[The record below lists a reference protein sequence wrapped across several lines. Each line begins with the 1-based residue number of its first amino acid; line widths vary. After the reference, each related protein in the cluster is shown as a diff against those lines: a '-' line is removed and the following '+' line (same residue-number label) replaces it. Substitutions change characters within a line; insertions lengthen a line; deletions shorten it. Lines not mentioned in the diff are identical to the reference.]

1 MVSRGCVVGRG
12 DSMHHGRG
20 MMDSRGVVDDGGM
33 MDDGGM
39 VDGGCV
45 VGSRARVSRSIS
57 STLVLDISNIST
69 IVVGVVLDMLGPA
82 IRKEDRV
89 GSLYITRTIGH
100 LSSIEVGS
108 RILVVHS
115 ILVAV
120 GFGLLLVD
128 RCRGVV
134 RSRSVMSNRGVV
146 NNRGMVDCRSMVGG
160 RCVVRSRCMI
170 GGRCMVCSLRSS
182 QATSN
187 SRQNQRGN
195 LQQ

>member
-1 MVSRGCVVGRG
+1 
-12 DSMHHGRG
+12 
-20 MMDSRGVVDDGGM
+20 MMDSRGVV
-33 MDDGGM
+33 DDGGM

-45 VGSRARVSRSIS
+45 VGSRARVSWSIS

-69 IVVGVVLDMLGPA
+69 IVVGMVLDMLGPA

-120 GFGLLLVD
+120 GLGLFLVHM
-128 RCRGVV
+128 CTSMMGVV
-134 RSRSVMSNRGVV
+134 SYWIMMVDSRS
-146 NNRGMVDCRSMVGG
+146 
-160 RCVVRSRCMI
+160 
-170 GGRCMVCSLRSS
+170 
-182 QATSN
+182 
-187 SRQNQRGN
+187 
-195 LQQ
+195 